1 MYYRVASVD
10 AIIIYLGDIITEEI
24 SQQVLSLYYN
34 LKARDIDGFIEIIP
48 SYTTLYIEF
57 DTLLHSHS
65 ELFTQIEQWAEE
77 IDRGEYLQGRDM
89 SIPTYFDPSVG
100 LDLERVASLHQMSID
115 EVVDIYAKRSYRVY
129 TIGFAP
135 GYAYMGSVD
144 EQISTPRLP
153 TPRAQIP
160 EGSVAIANT
169 QCAVYPQA
177 SPGGWNILGRT
188 YIKMFDRAID
198 GLSYLRVGDSVRFEP
213 ICLEEYLARGG
224 VV

>member
-57 DTLLHSHS
+57 DTILHNHS

-115 EVVDIYAKRSYRVY
+115 EVVDIYSTEELPCIYHRLCPRV
-129 TIGFAP
+129 
-135 GYAYMGSVD
+135 
-144 EQISTPRLP
+144 
-153 TPRAQIP
+153 
-160 EGSVAIANT
+160 
-169 QCAVYPQA
+169 CVY
-177 SPGGWNILGRT
+177 G
-188 YIKMFDRAID
+188 
-198 GLSYLRVGDSVRFEP
+198 
-213 ICLEEYLARGG
+213 
-224 VV
+224 